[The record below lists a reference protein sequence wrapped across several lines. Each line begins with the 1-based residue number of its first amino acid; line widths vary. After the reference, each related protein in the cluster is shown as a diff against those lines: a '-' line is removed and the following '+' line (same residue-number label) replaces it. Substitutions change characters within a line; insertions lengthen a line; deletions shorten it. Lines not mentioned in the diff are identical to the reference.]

1 MTEPVV
7 TASDVRVSY
16 RVGRRRLL
24 AVDGV
29 DLVVPATGRIGII
42 GESGSGK
49 STLAK
54 ALVGL
59 VQVHSGEVRYQDGTR
74 VTARSR
80 PLPGVGGTTMMFQD
94 AALALNP
101 RLPLW
106 RSVAEAIE
114 PRRLFPR
121 QATKERALE
130 LLRQVG
136 LGDEMSERRP
146 SALSGGQRQRVTLAR
161 SLANQGKA
169 LFCDEPV
176 ASLDVSLQASLLR
189 LIGEVTRGAGL
200 ACVIISH
207 DLVAVAGACDQLVV
221 MYLGQV
227 VESGPSADVIGNPRH
242 PYTRALIAAIPQVG
256 RRRIAPAAGVAGTAG
271 TAGIAGE
278 VGDPLNPP
286 TGCRFRTRC
295 PYARAACET
304 PVELEDLGRHAVR
317 CRFWREVADALKEQ
331 DSEAASVDATD
342 GIAKTPRRPALGTG
356 STTETR

>member
-1 MTEPVV
+1 VTEPVV

-29 DLVVPATGRIGII
+29 DLVVPANGRIGII

-59 VQVHSGEVRYQDGTR
+59 VQVHSGEVRYAGGTR

-80 PLPGVGGTTMMFQD
+80 PQPGVGGTTMMFQD

-106 RSVAEAIE
+106 LSVAEAIE
-114 PRRLFPR
+114 PRRMFPR

-136 LGDEMSERRP
+136 IGTEMSERRP

-227 VESGPSADVIGNPRH
+227 VESGPSADVISNPRH

-256 RRRIAPAAGVAGTAG
+256 RRRIAHE
-271 TAGIAGE
+271 AGIAGE

-304 PVELEDLGRHAVR
+304 PVELEGLGSHAVR
-317 CRFWREVADALKEQ
+317 CRFWREVADALREQ
-331 DSEAASVDATD
+331 NSEAPSIDAED
-342 GIAKTPRRPALGTG
+342 GISEPPRRPALGTG
-356 STTETR
+356 STAETR

>member
-7 TASDVRVSY
+7 TARDLRVSY

-29 DLVVPATGRIGII
+29 DLVVPADGRIGII

-59 VQVHSGEVRYQDGTR
+59 VQVHSGEVQYQDGTR
-74 VTARSR
+74 ITGRSR
-80 PLPGVGGTTMMFQD
+80 PLPGAGGTAMMFQD

-106 RSVAEAIE
+106 LSVAEAIE
-114 PRRLFPR
+114 PRRMFLRKPTR
-121 QATKERALE
+121 RRAVE

-136 LGDEMSERRP
+136 IGTEMSERRP

-161 SLANQGKA
+161 ALANQGKA

-189 LIGEVTRGAGL
+189 LIGEVTSRAGL

-227 VESGPSADVIGNPRH
+227 VESGPSAEVIRNPRH
-242 PYTRALIAAIPQVG
+242 PYTRALIAAIPKIG
-256 RRRIAPAAGVAGTAG
+256 RPRTAQE
-271 TAGIAGE
+271 AGIAGE

-304 PVELEDLGRHAVR
+304 PVELENLDGRAVR
-317 CRFWREVADALKEQ
+317 CRFWREVAGVLRERNSD
-331 DSEAASVDATD
+331 AASVSVED
-342 GIAKTPRRPALGTG
+342 GITEPPHRPALGTS